1 VVQKSLQVTEFFSR
15 LEHPPITSR
24 GCDIHDPE
32 RAGYPPCPWALD
44 HILGGVPLEK
54 LAVADFAWQPGWEY
68 RLPA

>member
-1 VVQKSLQVTEFFSR
+1 MT
-15 LEHPPITSR
+15 
-24 GCDIHDPE
+24 PE
-32 RAGYPPCPWALD
+32 RAGYLPCPWALD